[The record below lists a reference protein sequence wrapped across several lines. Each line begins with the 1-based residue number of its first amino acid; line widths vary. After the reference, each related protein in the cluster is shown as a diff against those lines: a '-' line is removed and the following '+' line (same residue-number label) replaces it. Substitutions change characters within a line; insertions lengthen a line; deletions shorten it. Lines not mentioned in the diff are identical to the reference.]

1 MATVRGFDFPDD
13 LFYMVEHDIWARPDT
28 DGALTVGLT
37 TLGCHVSGE
46 FIEFM
51 PKSVGTF
58 VERDRAMAVLEMSKT
73 VRSAR
78 APASGTIV
86 GINDR
91 VKRQLSLLNSD
102 PYGDG
107 WLLRLM
113 PVDWAQDSKSLVNGS
128 AIGPAVE
135 RYMELYLIPAFG
147 EDAGRAG

>member
-1 MATVRGFDFPDD
+1 MTTVRGFDFPDE
-13 LFYMVEHDIWARPDT
+13 LYYMVEHDIWARPDA

-51 PKSVGTF
+51 PKPVGTE

-73 VRSAR
+73 IRSAR
-78 APASGTIV
+78 APACGTIIA
-86 GINDR
+86 INDC

-107 WLLRLM
+107 WLLKLK
-113 PVDWAQDSKSLVNGS
+113 PADWEQDIKNLVSGP
-128 AIGPAVE
+128 AIVPAVE

-147 EDAGRAG
+147 DDAGRA